1 MNSDNVFMR
10 KKYRYGAE
18 ARGVAGFGLWQQA
31 VGSTGTG
38 A

>member
-10 KKYRYGAE
+10 KKYRYGVE
-18 ARGVAGFGLWQQA
+18 ARGVAGFGLWQMA
-31 VGSTGTG
+31 VGSTGTQ